1 MILTKQIEIGINYKN
16 IEHFKKLGY
25 DVKCGKRIVVPIEHI
40 SSQSNIKVEVKCDY
54 CGEIKIIKYQDYVI
68 NTDFGRRKYACKK
81 CGIEKVKETNLE
93 RYGVEYA
100 QQNEEIRNKTI
111 KSVKERYGE
120 DNISKTDLFKEKYKK
135 TMNEKYGVDNCFQLD
150 EIKEKS
156 RQTMLDKYGVEYN
169 MQRDDMKEQ
178 YLNGEK
184 NNFWIDGRHE
194 LYESDWK
201 SNKDADRIRGVVF
214 KRDNRTCKICGS
226 KEEINAHHLYSRNSH
241 PDLVYDPDNIV
252 TLCKKCH
259 TDFHK
264 EYGFGDNTLEQYNE
278 FVKSKSEETIENT
291 PINGGS
297 E

>member
-16 IEHFKKLGY
+16 IEHFKELGY
-25 DVKCGKRIVVPIEHI
+25 EVKCGKRIIVPIEHI
-40 SSQSNIKVEVKCDY
+40 SPQSNIKVEVKCDY
-54 CGEIKIIKYQDYVI
+54 CGEIKTIKYQDYVI
-68 NTDFGRRKYACKK
+68 NTDFGKRKYACKK
-81 CGIEKVKETNLE
+81 CGMEKVKETNLE
-93 RYGVEYA
+93 RYGV
-100 QQNEEIRNKTI
+100 
-111 KSVKERYGE
+111 
-120 DNISKTDLFKEKYKK
+120 DNISKTDLFKEKYKE
-135 TMNEKYGVDNCFQLD
+135 TMNERYGVDNCFQLE

-156 RQTMLDKYGVEYN
+156 KQTMLDKYGVEYN
-169 MQRDDMKEQ
+169 MQRDEMKEQ

-194 LYESDWK
+194 SYESDWK

-241 PDLVYDPDNIV
+241 PDLVYDLDNIV

-264 EYGFGDNTLEQYNE
+264 EYGFGNNTLEQYNE
-278 FVKSKSEETIENT
+278 FVKSKSQETTGNT
-291 PINGGS
+291 PIGGS